1 MPNQY
6 NQDIQDINYTD
17 PNSIV
22 PEAYQSETIDL
33 NQPQQE
39 QYENTNVVS
48 PIVQEIQ
55 PELIVETT
63 ATVTTQFEGITPE
76 ELEGYDPTEDNTA
89 EAIAIINGSFGAPTN
104 EAVDQV
110 INDIITPVEETPVVK
125 EEVKQSMPQS
135 LDFEI
140 ENVDVNRKEIF
151 DDVKTYVNERYELT
165 NNNLATMTIQNEGI
179 TDMLYGNSLYKVKGE
194 ENTGDIFSELS
205 SYKKLGKSIDV
216 YLPTSNMA
224 VRIYEFEND
233 VIKENIINDILRDY
247 ESTTRAI
254 HSPFNRQ
261 FMNRVFDNTVVL
273 TSDSDRVGRAQL
285 ERLANKDM
293 NLLLLAVAALLMEV
307 GTETGRIQEDKEA
320 PITIEHTCEKCGAE
334 HNIKLHPKDLLK
346 DQYTKEMITML
357 DTKYSVDRT
366 FDVNLKESA
375 LAKAYNIRLQ
385 NSITGKLTEIKL
397 KEASYVKYTT
407 LEDRLNTYILNK
419 WKDHDL
425 FKSIS
430 TTNEFSLLT
439 DKDKLTYLT
448 GEAVNSIDM
457 NIDAMKFLTDQ
468 VSASNLLRMDRIT
481 ITNTKTN
488 IVEHDS
494 TILELLDRSE
504 ERTFDMIANLPQTL
518 LSRMKNAIDTM
529 DDKSINNIS
538 HTWTC
543 ERKECGA
550 VNTSELNPKQLIVF
564 ITAETTRATL

>member
-1 MPNQY
+1 MP

-55 PELIVETT
+55 PEPIMETT
-63 ATVTTQFEGITPE
+63 ATVTTQFEGITAE

-104 EAVDQV
+104 EVVDQV
-110 INDIITPVEETPVVK
+110 INDIITPVEETPK
-125 EEVKQSMPQS
+125 EEVKQAMPTN

-179 TDMLYGNSLYKVKGE
+179 TDMLYGNSRYKVKGE
-194 ENTGDIFSELS
+194 ENTGDIFAELS

-366 FDVNLKESA
+366 FDVNLKESF

>member
-110 INDIITPVEETPVVK
+110 INDIITPVEETPK
-125 EEVKQSMPQS
+125 EEVKQAIPTS

-320 PITIEHTCEKCGAE
+320 PITKEHTCEKCGAE

>member
-1 MPNQY
+1 MPNQDI
-6 NQDIQDINYTD
+6 QDIQDINYTD

-104 EAVDQV
+104 EVVDQV
-110 INDIITPVEETPVVK
+110 INDIITPVEETPK
-125 EEVKQSMPQS
+125 EEVKQAMPTN

-179 TDMLYGNSLYKVKGE
+179 TDMLYGNSQYKVKGE

-216 YLPTSNMA
+216 YLPTSNIA

-397 KEASYVKYTT
+397 KEPSYVKYTT

>member
-1 MPNQY
+1 MP

-22 PEAYQSETIDL
+22 PEAYKSETIDL

-55 PELIVETT
+55 PELIMETT
-63 ATVTTQFEGITPE
+63 ATVSTQFEGITAE

-104 EAVDQV
+104 EVVDQV
-110 INDIITPVEETPVVK
+110 INDIITPVEETPK
-125 EEVKQSMPQS
+125 EEVKQAMPTN

-179 TDMLYGNSLYKVKGE
+179 TDMLYGNSPYKVKGE
-194 ENTGDIFSELS
+194 ENTGDIFAELS

-366 FDVNLKESA
+366 FDVNLKESF

>member
-1 MPNQY
+1 MP

-110 INDIITPVEETPVVK
+110 INDIITPVEETPK
-125 EEVKQSMPQS
+125 EEVKQAMPTN

-179 TDMLYGNSLYKVKGE
+179 TDMLYGNSRYKVKGE
-194 ENTGDIFSELS
+194 ENTGDIFAELS

-366 FDVNLKESA
+366 FDVNLKESF

>member
-1 MPNQY
+1 MP

-22 PEAYQSETIDL
+22 PEAYKSETIDL

-39 QYENTNVVS
+39 QYENANVVS

-63 ATVTTQFEGITPE
+63 ATVSTQFEGITAE

-110 INDIITPVEETPVVK
+110 INDIITPVEETPK
-125 EEVKQSMPQS
+125 EEVKQAMPTN

-194 ENTGDIFSELS
+194 ENTGDIFAELS

-366 FDVNLKESA
+366 FDVNLKESF

>member
-1 MPNQY
+1 MP

-39 QYENTNVVS
+39 QYENANVVS

-55 PELIVETT
+55 PEPIMETT
-63 ATVTTQFEGITPE
+63 ATVTTQFEGITAE

-104 EAVDQV
+104 EVVDQV
-110 INDIITPVEETPVVK
+110 INDIITPVEETPK
-125 EEVKQSMPQS
+125 EEVKQAMPTN

-179 TDMLYGNSLYKVKGE
+179 TDMLYGNSQYKVKGE
-194 ENTGDIFSELS
+194 ENTGDIFAELS

-366 FDVNLKESA
+366 FDVNLKESF

>member
-1 MPNQY
+1 MP

-55 PELIVETT
+55 PEPIVETT
-63 ATVTTQFEGITPE
+63 ATVSTQFEGITAE

-104 EAVDQV
+104 EVVDQV
-110 INDIITPVEETPVVK
+110 INDIITPVEETPK
-125 EEVKQSMPQS
+125 EEVKQAMPTN

-179 TDMLYGNSLYKVKGE
+179 TDMLYGNSPYKVKGE
-194 ENTGDIFSELS
+194 ENTGDIFAELS

-366 FDVNLKESA
+366 FDVNLKESF

>member
-1 MPNQY
+1 MP

-110 INDIITPVEETPVVK
+110 INDIITPVEETPK
-125 EEVKQSMPQS
+125 EEVKQAMPTN

-179 TDMLYGNSLYKVKGE
+179 TDMLYGNSQYKVKGE
-194 ENTGDIFSELS
+194 ENTGDIFAELS

-216 YLPTSNMA
+216 YLPTSNIA

>member
-110 INDIITPVEETPVVK
+110 INDIITPVEETPK
-125 EEVKQSMPQS
+125 EEVKQAMPTN

>member
-1 MPNQY
+1 MP

-104 EAVDQV
+104 EVVDQV
-110 INDIITPVEETPVVK
+110 INDIITPVEETPK
-125 EEVKQSMPQS
+125 EEVKQAMPTN

-179 TDMLYGNSLYKVKGE
+179 TDMLYGNSQYKVKGE

-216 YLPTSNMA
+216 YLPTSNIA

>member
-110 INDIITPVEETPVVK
+110 INDIITPVEETPK

>member
-1 MPNQY
+1 MP

-22 PEAYQSETIDL
+22 PEAYKSETIDL

-39 QYENTNVVS
+39 QYENANVVS

-104 EAVDQV
+104 EVVDQV
-110 INDIITPVEETPVVK
+110 INDIITPVEETPK
-125 EEVKQSMPQS
+125 EEVKQAMPTN

-179 TDMLYGNSLYKVKGE
+179 TDLLYGNSPYKVKGE
-194 ENTGDIFSELS
+194 ENTGDIFAELS

-366 FDVNLKESA
+366 FDVNLKESF

>member
-1 MPNQY
+1 MPNQD
-6 NQDIQDINYTD
+6 NRDIQDINYTD

-110 INDIITPVEETPVVK
+110 INDIITPVEETSK
-125 EEVKQSMPQS
+125 EEVKQAMPTN

-179 TDMLYGNSLYKVKGE
+179 TDMLYGNSQYKVKGE

>member
-1 MPNQY
+1 MP

-63 ATVTTQFEGITPE
+63 ATVTTQFEGITAE

-110 INDIITPVEETPVVK
+110 INDIITPVEETPK
-125 EEVKQSMPQS
+125 EEVKQAMPTN

-179 TDMLYGNSLYKVKGE
+179 IDMLYGNSPYKVKGE
-194 ENTGDIFSELS
+194 ENTGDIFAELS

-366 FDVNLKESA
+366 FDVNLKESF

>member
-1 MPNQY
+1 MPNQD

-110 INDIITPVEETPVVK
+110 INDIITPVEETPK
-125 EEVKQSMPQS
+125 EEVKQAMPTN

-179 TDMLYGNSLYKVKGE
+179 TDMLYGNSQYKVKGE
-194 ENTGDIFSELS
+194 ENTGDIFAELS

-216 YLPTSNMA
+216 YLPTSNIA

-481 ITNTKTN
+481 ITNIKTN

>member
-1 MPNQY
+1 MP

-55 PELIVETT
+55 PELIMETT
-63 ATVTTQFEGITPE
+63 ATVSTQFEGITAE

-110 INDIITPVEETPVVK
+110 INDIVTPVEETPK
-125 EEVKQSMPQS
+125 EEVKQAMPTN

-179 TDMLYGNSLYKVKGE
+179 TDMLYGNSPYKVKGE
-194 ENTGDIFSELS
+194 ENTGDIFAELS

-366 FDVNLKESA
+366 FDVNLKESF

>member
-1 MPNQY
+1 MP

-104 EAVDQV
+104 EVVDQV
-110 INDIITPVEETPVVK
+110 INDIITPVEETPK
-125 EEVKQSMPQS
+125 EEVKQAMPTN

-179 TDMLYGNSLYKVKGE
+179 IDMLYGNSPYKVKGE
-194 ENTGDIFSELS
+194 ENTGDIFAELS

-366 FDVNLKESA
+366 FDVNLKESF

-448 GEAVNSIDM
+448 GEAVDSIDM

>member
-1 MPNQY
+1 MPNQD

-63 ATVTTQFEGITPE
+63 ATVTTQFEGITAE

-110 INDIITPVEETPVVK
+110 INDIITPVEETPK
-125 EEVKQSMPQS
+125 EEVKQAMPTN

-179 TDMLYGNSLYKVKGE
+179 TDMLYGNSQYKVKGE
-194 ENTGDIFSELS
+194 ENTGDIFAELS

>member
-1 MPNQY
+1 MP

-63 ATVTTQFEGITPE
+63 ATVSTQFEGITAE

-104 EAVDQV
+104 EVVDQV
-110 INDIITPVEETPVVK
+110 INDIITPVEETPK
-125 EEVKQSMPQS
+125 EEVKQAMPTN

-179 TDMLYGNSLYKVKGE
+179 TDMLYGNSQYKVKGE
-194 ENTGDIFSELS
+194 ENTGDIFAELS

-366 FDVNLKESA
+366 FDVNLKESF

>member
-1 MPNQY
+1 MPNQD
-6 NQDIQDINYTD
+6 NQYIQDINYTD

-104 EAVDQV
+104 EVVDQV
-110 INDIITPVEETPVVK
+110 INDIITPVEETPK
-125 EEVKQSMPQS
+125 EEVKQAMPTN

-179 TDMLYGNSLYKVKGE
+179 IDMLYGNSQYKVKGE
-194 ENTGDIFSELS
+194 ENTGDIFAELS

-216 YLPTSNMA
+216 YLPTSNIA

-397 KEASYVKYTT
+397 KEASYIKYTT

-448 GEAVNSIDM
+448 GEAVNIIDM
-457 NIDAMKFLTDQ
+457 NTDAMKFLTDQ

>member
-1 MPNQY
+1 MP

-22 PEAYQSETIDL
+22 PEAYKSETIDL

-39 QYENTNVVS
+39 QYENANVVS

-63 ATVTTQFEGITPE
+63 ATVTTQFEGITAE

-104 EAVDQV
+104 EVVDQV
-110 INDIITPVEETPVVK
+110 INDIITPVEETPK
-125 EEVKQSMPQS
+125 EEVKQAMPTN

-179 TDMLYGNSLYKVKGE
+179 TDMLYGNSPYKVKGE
-194 ENTGDIFSELS
+194 ENTGDIFAELS

-366 FDVNLKESA
+366 FDVNLKESF

-419 WKDHDL
+419 
-425 FKSIS
+425 
-430 TTNEFSLLT
+430 
-439 DKDKLTYLT
+439 
-448 GEAVNSIDM
+448 M
-457 NIDAMKFLTDQ
+457 
-468 VSASNLLRMDRIT
+468 
-481 ITNTKTN
+481 
-488 IVEHDS
+488 
-494 TILELLDRSE
+494 
-504 ERTFDMIANLPQTL
+504 
-518 LSRMKNAIDTM
+518 
-529 DDKSINNIS
+529 
-538 HTWTC
+538 
-543 ERKECGA
+543 
-550 VNTSELNPKQLIVF
+550 
-564 ITAETTRATL
+564 